1 VVLLQESLSLM
12 SYSQRLLSSEITQLG
27 LDLCSLPNLRRQKM
41 ILPTASAA
49 PRPLQVLPSPVHNV
63 PAFTASTATRPL
75 QTMTASAQNVAAPGV
90 AAGTKRKADV
100 IDLTEDDPIQDWR

>member
-1 VVLLQESLSLM
+1 VVLLRKSLSLM

-27 LDLCSLPNLRRQKM
+27 LDLCSLTNLRCQKM

-49 PRPLQVLPSPVHNV
+49 PRPLQAQPSSAHNA

-75 QTMTASAQNVAAPGV
+75 QTMTASAQNVAAPAV

-100 IDLTEDDPIQDWR
+100 IDLTEDDPI